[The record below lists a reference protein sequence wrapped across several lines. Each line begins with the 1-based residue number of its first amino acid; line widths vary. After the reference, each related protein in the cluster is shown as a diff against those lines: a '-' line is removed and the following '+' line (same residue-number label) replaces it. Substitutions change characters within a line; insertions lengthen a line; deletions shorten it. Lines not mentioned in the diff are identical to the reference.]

1 MCALTG
7 GYSCSLSRSCSIIGA
22 IWSAN
27 IASRKNL
34 DVLVYAVFGFLV
46 PLIGM
51 LGVVAAKRRRRS
63 RDRRNRDP
71 RRRDRHH
78 AAFFIACQKNL
89 GVGWYVV
96 ATIIAPI
103 GAFAVVAFEP
113 ARIHP
118 VERFRG
124 AR

>member
-1 MCALTG
+1 VIVET
-7 GYSCSLSRSCSIIGA
+7 A
-22 IWSAN
+22 ILAVA
-27 IASRKNL
+27 IAT
-34 DVLVYAVFGFLV
+34 
-46 PLIGM
+46 M
-51 LGVVAAKRRRRS
+51 L
-63 RDRRNRDP
+63 
-71 RRRDRHH
+71 
-78 AAFFIACQKNL
+78 AFFIACQKNL